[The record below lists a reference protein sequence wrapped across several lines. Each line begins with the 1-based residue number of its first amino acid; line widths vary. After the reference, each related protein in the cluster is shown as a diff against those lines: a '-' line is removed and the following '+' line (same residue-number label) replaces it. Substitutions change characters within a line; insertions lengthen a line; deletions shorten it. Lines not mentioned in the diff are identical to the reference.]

1 MAETQPICTVVSFF
15 PFPLLEEKPG
25 LIPNR
30 FQIPA
35 SDTHKPQV
43 LKVTKAMHY
52 VYLDETRG
60 SLQVRDSPDEVARSI
75 VDDFSNAQLGI
86 GEGAKPGLFWV
97 NGDYSAEQIE
107 KEFKQEIVQ
116 AKVAQMKWFQAIC
129 RIADDDWN
137 KYHQH
142 NVVSDFQR
150 KAAHLIG
157 WKPEEHTWMNAR
169 ALENSIKCPSCLTV
183 VDGAT
188 VLCPTCKRILKP
200 EEYKA
205 DQYAK

>member
-1 MAETQPICTVVSFF
+1 MDTQPVCTVVSFF
-15 PFPLLEEKPG
+15 PFPLMEEKPG

-30 FQIPA
+30 FPIPA
-35 SDTHKPQV
+35 SDTFKPQV

-75 VDDFSNAQLGI
+75 VEDFCNAQLGL
-86 GEGAKPGLFWV
+86 GEGASPGIFWV
-97 NGDYSAEQIE
+97 NGDFTADEIE
-107 KEFKQEIVQ
+107 KKFPQEVVAVKVKQL
-116 AKVAQMKWFQAIC
+116 KWFQAIC

-157 WKPEEHTWMNAR
+157 WKPEEHAWMNAR
-169 ALENSIKCPSCLTV
+169 GLENSIKCPNCTKVLDGSVISCPDCRCIINKEAYEKLTF
-183 VDGAT
+183 
-188 VLCPTCKRILKP
+188 
-200 EEYKA
+200 
-205 DQYAK
+205 AK